1 MKTDTEN
8 LIAAGC
14 GVLYLLVFLFLPFV
28 AIKLIG
34 IGVNG
39 ADVISISRWA
49 VLPLAAGIVMI
60 VVPLVLDSKIAMIVD
75 IVGAFLPL
83 IVYFIILDTVVGGGL
98 EMLGLAKQLG
108 DLATGAISKALTVGL
123 GVFLDILLGLG
134 GAFACVL
141 AGQAGGGNRRRRSY
155 EPTSSGE
162 DW

>member
-14 GVLYLLVFLFLPFV
+14 GVLYLLAFLFLPFV

-39 ADVISISRWA
+39 ADTISISGWA
-49 VLPLAAGIVMI
+49 VLPLVAGIVMI
-60 VVPLVLDSKIAMIVD
+60 VAPLVLDSKIAMIVD

-108 DLATGAISKALTVGL
+108 GLATGAISKALTVGL

-134 GAFACVL
+134 GAFVCVL
-141 AGQAGGGNRRRRSY
+141 AGQAGGGRSRRRTNV
-155 EPTSSGE
+155 PSS
-162 DW
+162 DDMNW